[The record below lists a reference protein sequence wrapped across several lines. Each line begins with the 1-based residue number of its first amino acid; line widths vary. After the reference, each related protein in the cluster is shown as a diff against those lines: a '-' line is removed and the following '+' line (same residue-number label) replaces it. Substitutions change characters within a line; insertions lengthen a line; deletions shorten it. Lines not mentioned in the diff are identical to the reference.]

1 MKLRVREFGDYTG
14 ERPTLILLHG
24 LFGSSANWHSIARRL
39 AASEHV
45 LVPDLRNHGLSPHH
59 QVMDYQSMST
69 DLAQLID
76 EHGFDAV
83 RLVGH
88 SMGGKLAMWFALNH
102 PEQVAGLVVVDIAP
116 VAYAHS
122 FDEIFAALSELPL
135 GSIGDRQQAH
145 EALAA
150 SLPDPALR
158 HYLLQNLLREDGRWR
173 WRMNLQVLI
182 TAIDDILDFPL
193 PAAGQTYPGATLFV
207 YGSESD
213 YLRAPHRQR
222 IFQLFP
228 HARLRPIA
236 GAGHWVYA
244 EKPEAFVSALV
255 PFLDR
260 GRC

>member
-39 AASEHV
+39 AGSEHV

-59 QVMDYQSMST
+59 GVMDYSAMSA
-69 DLAQLID
+69 DLMRLID
-76 EHGFDAV
+76 EHGFDSV

-88 SMGGKLAMWFALNH
+88 SMGGKLAMWLALDR

-122 FDEIFAALSELPL
+122 FDAIFAALSGLDL

-145 EALAA
+145 DELAN

-158 HYLLQNLLREDGRWR
+158 HYLLQNLLREEGQWR
-173 WRMNLQVLI
+173 WRMNLQGLI
-182 TAIDDILDFPL
+182 DAIDDILDFPL
-193 PAAGQTYPGATLFV
+193 PPGAGEYPGPALFV

-213 YLRAPHRQR
+213 YVQASHHQR
-222 IFQLFP
+222 IFRLFP
-228 HARLRPIA
+228 HARLRAIP

-244 EKPEAFVSALV
+244 EQPEAFCSALG
-255 PFLDR
+255 PFLAR
-260 GRC
+260 RWS